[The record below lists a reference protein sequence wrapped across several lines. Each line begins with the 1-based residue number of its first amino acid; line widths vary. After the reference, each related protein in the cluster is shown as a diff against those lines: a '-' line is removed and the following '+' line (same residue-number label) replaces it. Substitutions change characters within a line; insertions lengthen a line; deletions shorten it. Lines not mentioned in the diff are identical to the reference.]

1 MAIETSPILMAKF
14 MKKIHFFRPKDVPS
28 RKEVS
33 FFLLRMARL
42 QFMRSSAGSA
52 PTSLNWN
59 NTTQGGEKEPGYGQ
73 LFLVREV
80 PQKLFSLHHLQ
91 NHQFYQHHHCHHHY
105 RTSLVSLFSFSHIE
119 FPFVFCF
126 GMTKLDTVLMDW
138 LRILWFAK

>member
-80 PQKLFSLHHLQ
+80 PPKKILIIIFKIINSTSTIIAIIIKEPAWSAFSL
-91 NHQFYQHHHCHHHY
+91 
-105 RTSLVSLFSFSHIE
+105 SLIMNFFL
-119 FPFVFCF
+119 CF
-126 GMTKLDTVLMDW
+126 AL
-138 LRILWFAK
+138 A